1 MADPGTAGPAS
12 QLLRSAVQL
21 FGNLLEAAQTRAE
34 LLTTEVEEEIQRV
47 ARLLLLGFAALLAGI
62 LGALIA
68 GFVVVILFW
77 DTHRVAAA
85 LAVLGVFLLAAA
97 ICGLAVRRELRA
109 RPRLFE
115 ATRTES
121 DRLHLSRALELAE
134 KGRGRVSPNPVVGC
148 VIARDREVLGEGWHA
163 EVGGLHAE
171 RAALAD
177 AATRGN
183 EPEPRRCHGRVAIQG
198 FITTLM
204 HWSSFSLKI
213 S

>member
-1 MADPGTAGPAS
+1 MADSGTAGPAS

-34 LLTTEVEEEIQRV
+34 LLTTEVEEEIQHV

-115 ATRTES
+115 ATRTE
-121 DRLHLSRALELAE
+121 L
-134 KGRGRVSPNPVVGC
+134 
-148 VIARDREVLGEGWHA
+148 ARD
-163 EVGGLHAE
+163 
-171 RAALAD
+171 
-177 AATRGN
+177 
-183 EPEPRRCHGRVAIQG
+183 VAR
-198 FITTLM
+198 LRK
-204 HWSSFSLKI
+204 HP
-213 S
+213 

>member
-1 MADPGTAGPAS
+1 MVDPASSGPAS

-21 FGNLLEAAQTRAE
+21 FGTLMEAVQTRAE

-97 ICGLAVRRELRA
+97 VCGVAVRRELQA
-109 RPRLFE
+109 GPRLLE
-115 ATRTES
+115 STR
-121 DRLHLSRALELAE
+121 AELA
-134 KGRGRVSPNPVVGC
+134 RDV
-148 VIARDREVLGEGWHA
+148 ARLRKH
-163 EVGGLHAE
+163 
-171 RAALAD
+171 
-177 AATRGN
+177 
-183 EPEPRRCHGRVAIQG
+183 P
-198 FITTLM
+198 
-204 HWSSFSLKI
+204 
-213 S
+213 

>member
-21 FGNLLEAAQTRAE
+21 FGNLMEAAQTRAE
-34 LLTTEVEEEIQRV
+34 LLTTEVEEEIQHV

-115 ATRTES
+115 ATRTE
-121 DRLHLSRALELAE
+121 L
-134 KGRGRVSPNPVVGC
+134 
-148 VIARDREVLGEGWHA
+148 ARD
-163 EVGGLHAE
+163 
-171 RAALAD
+171 
-177 AATRGN
+177 
-183 EPEPRRCHGRVAIQG
+183 VAR
-198 FITTLM
+198 LRK
-204 HWSSFSLKI
+204 HS
-213 S
+213 

>member
-115 ATRTES
+115 ATRTE
-121 DRLHLSRALELAE
+121 L
-134 KGRGRVSPNPVVGC
+134 
-148 VIARDREVLGEGWHA
+148 ARD
-163 EVGGLHAE
+163 
-171 RAALAD
+171 
-177 AATRGN
+177 
-183 EPEPRRCHGRVAIQG
+183 VAR
-198 FITTLM
+198 LRK
-204 HWSSFSLKI
+204 HP
-213 S
+213 